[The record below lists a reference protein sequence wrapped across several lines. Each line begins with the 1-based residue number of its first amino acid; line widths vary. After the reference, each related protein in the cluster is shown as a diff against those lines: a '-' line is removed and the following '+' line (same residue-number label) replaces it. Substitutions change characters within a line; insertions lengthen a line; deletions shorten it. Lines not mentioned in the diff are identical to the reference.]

1 MYRRQACTKLGI
13 VVSCACAGMVVATI
27 LKQHQVCLYV
37 NIQFC
42 IKFQLAIYLCRS
54 ETRVVVMSVAI
65 FSSNF
70 HCVHYIRTCA
80 VCVCF
85 SVHMCMH
92 IAFLTPVILLA
103 QWQSMAQCKS
113 VQEVIHVMIF
123 IPSASCTSFLYC
135 RQAQSTRHCQE
146 QLYHAV

>member
-1 MYRRQACTKLGI
+1 MYRRQACTKLGS
-13 VVSCACAGMVVATI
+13 VVSCAPAGMVVATI

-42 IKFQLAIYLCRS
+42 IKFQLAIYLCQS

-92 IAFLTPVILLA
+92 IAFLTPVILLVA
-103 QWQSMAQCKS
+103 NGT
-113 VQEVIHVMIF
+113 VQVSPRGDTCYDFYSLSILY
-123 IPSASCTSFLYC
+123 FLFV
-135 RQAQSTRHCQE
+135 
-146 QLYHAV
+146 L